1 MTSLVITP
9 RVYSETE
16 SYVQRA
22 KQDSKIK
29 NLSIREIH
37 IDEPTAKAV
46 VELLQDRQWERINLQ
61 YPTGQIAT
69 VVSAIGM
76 GLDKIQRLVFVSD
89 DRLNDD
95 LWVRLAYSQSLCYL
109 RLKTNLFR
117 ENVVALSRG
126 LAYNMSLQHLHLQGS
141 AFADEAIDT
150 FSHALKMNQM
160 LKILELEGCNLK
172 CHQVTKI
179 VKALESHPKIE
190 HLNLTKNE
198 ASESSISAIS
208 SMILSEC
215 NELRKLVL
223 GQQTFRS
230 DEMIDMAAI
239 EFEGS
244 TLTELNLSSNNF
256 QDGDIA
262 NISAR
267 LESDHSIQKLFLND
281 NGITDQGIRLLA
293 SAIPEM
299 KGLKEIWL
307 YDNHFSSE
315 AAESLIDATRVNYD
329 LERVYI
335 AKSSHHSLMEVQK
348 HVDYNLCL
356 NKGGR
361 RLLKAQNICPSLWPL
376 VFERAIKM
384 LRWGAYVNGKRAQAD
399 VIFYLLHG
407 PALLERNDENF

>member
-1 MTSLVITP
+1 MADNGNYRESRYFTAYRNNNSTQSQELLLPPMVQQRLDQRVAPFGLSYLRFNDGTTIGCESCEELWTP
-9 RVYSETE
+9 NAT
-16 SYVQRA
+16 
-22 KQDSKIK
+22 
-29 NLSIREIH
+29 H
-37 IDEPTAKAV
+37 IDLALRG
-46 VELLQDRQWERINLQ
+46 VE
-61 YPTGQIAT
+61 
-69 VVSAIGM
+69 VIG
-76 GLDKIQRLVFVSD
+76 
-89 DRLNDD
+89 N
-95 LWVRLAYSQSLCYL
+95 
-109 RLKTNLFR
+109 
-117 ENVVALSRG
+117 
-126 LAYNMSLQHLHLQGS
+126 GS
-141 AFADEAIDT
+141 G
-150 FSHALKMNQM
+150 SH
-160 LKILELEGCNLK
+160 
-172 CHQVTKI
+172 H
-179 VKALESHPKIE
+179 
-190 HLNLTKNE
+190 
-198 ASESSISAIS
+198 
-208 SMILSEC
+208 
-215 NELRKLVL
+215 ELRKLDL
-223 GQQTFRS
+223 GQQSFKS

-262 NISAR
+262 NLSAR

-281 NGITDQGIRLLA
+281 NGITDQGIRVLA

-307 YDNHFSSE
+307 YDNRFSSE